1 MSDMKCPFCQQPI
14 VCMDAQDADEHSTWY
29 CPRCIAEKAWY
40 AFGNDKLWQ
49 ALIDT
54 KKKLD
59 ICIKALNKIANTD
72 IKVIEREPR
81 YYARAMFSV
90 TNNALCRIQDIDQ
103 SNEITQN
110 K

>member
-1 MSDMKCPFCQQPI
+1 MTELKCPFCGQE
-14 VCMDAQDADEHSTWY
+14 AHTTEWESANSEAY
-29 CPRCIAEKAWY
+29 CSHCDTT
-40 AFGNDKLWQ
+40 GDLKLWQ

-72 IKVIEREPR
+72 IKVIEREPL

-90 TNNALCRIQDIDQ
+90 TNNALCRIQDIEQ
-103 SNEITQN
+103 INEI
-110 K
+110 KGGKDE